1 MSDGP
6 HRSLPLGRR
15 WKKVAECL
23 DNGSVPIEE
32 VCARVDAALLSD
44 FRAVPE
50 IVLAALRRVLCD
62 PDQGSLFA
70 ASNAEIENL
79 RVLTDG
85 SPLGSLIVDCAIG
98 AVLSGKVGEAALAS
112 TLSDASQ
119 EWMDRHCRGMDEH
132 YQRKTGAVRA
142 SEFKSR
148 VGEMQ
153 NSHSLPQVTHRLV
166 AGGKAMI
173 IKAPQKRTGLDQ
185 GVSLR

>member
-6 HRSLPLGRR
+6 QRSLPMGRR

-32 VCARVDAALLSD
+32 VCVRVDAALLSD
-44 FRAVPE
+44 FGSVPE
-50 IVLAALRRVLCD
+50 ILLASVRRILCD
-62 PDQGSLFA
+62 SDQGSLFA

-85 SPLGSLIVDCAIG
+85 SPLGGLIVDCALG
-98 AVLSGKVGEAALAS
+98 AVLSGKNGDDALAS
-112 TLSDASQ
+112 ALGDASQ

-148 VGEMQ
+148 VGEIL
-153 NSHSLPQVTHRLV
+153 NNHSLPQVAQRLV
-166 AGGKAMI
+166 VGGKAMV
-173 IKAPQKRTGLDQ
+173 IKAPQKRTELDQ
-185 GVSLR
+185 GVSLP

>member
-23 DNGSVPIEE
+23 DNGSVQIEE
-32 VCARVDAALLSD
+32 VCVLVDAALLSD
-44 FRAVPE
+44 FETVPDV
-50 IVLAALRRVLCD
+50 VLTELRRILCD
-62 PDQGSLFA
+62 SDQGSLFVA
-70 ASNAEIENL
+70 DNAEIENL

-85 SPLGSLIVDCAIG
+85 SPLGGLIVDCAVG
-98 AVLSGKVGEAALAS
+98 AVLSGKVGEAALTS

-148 VGEMQ
+148 VCDMQ
-153 NSHSLPQVTHRLV
+153 NSHSLPQVAQRLV
-166 AGGKAMI
+166 IGGKAMV

-185 GVSLR
+185 GVGLR

>member
-6 HRSLPLGRR
+6 HRSLPLSRR

-23 DNGSVPIEE
+23 DNGIVPIED
-32 VCARVDAALLSD
+32 VCARVDAALLAD
-44 FRAVPE
+44 FGAVPE
-50 IVLAALRRVLCD
+50 IALTALRRVLCES
-62 PDQGSLFA
+62 DQGSLFA

-85 SPLGSLIVDCAIG
+85 SPLGGLIVDCAIG

-112 TLSDASQ
+112 ALSDASQ
-119 EWMDRHCRGMDEH
+119 EWMDRNCRGMDEH

-142 SEFKSR
+142 SEFNSR
-148 VGEMQ
+148 VGDMQ
-153 NSHSLPQVTHRLV
+153 NSHSLPQVTQRLV
-166 AGGKAMI
+166 AGGKAMV
-173 IKAPQKRTGLDQ
+173 IKAPQKRTGIDQ